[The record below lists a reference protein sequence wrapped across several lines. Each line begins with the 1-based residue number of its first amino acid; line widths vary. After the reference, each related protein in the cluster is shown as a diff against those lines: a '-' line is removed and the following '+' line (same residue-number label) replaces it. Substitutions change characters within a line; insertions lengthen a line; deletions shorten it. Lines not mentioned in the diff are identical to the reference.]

1 MLRQRKFFIGGF
13 IVLLAIGFLGY
24 SAFAG
29 AATYYFTISEIIEQG
44 SSAYDENLRV
54 NGKVVSGSVE
64 QESVGRILKF
74 TILDVD
80 GDDSLPVVYQ
90 GVTPD
95 TFKVNSEVVVEGF
108 LSSDGTFQAH
118 TLLAKC
124 PSKYVPAE

>member
-1 MLRQRKFFIGGF
+1 MRQRKFFIGGF

-44 SSAYDENLRV
+44 SSAYGENMRV
-54 NGKVVSGSVE
+54 NGRVVSGSVV
-64 QESVGRILKF
+64 QESVGKALKF
-74 TILDVD
+74 TIRDVD

-90 GVTPD
+90 GVVPD
-95 TFKVNSEVVVEGF
+95 TFKVDSEVVLEGY
-108 LSSDGTFQAH
+108 LAADGTFQAH
-118 TLLAKC
+118 TLLSKC